1 AKRKRKFLGVVFL
14 AWGQYLV
21 TGPREWRIGALETVV
36 VQAFGQEGDLAIRIN
51 ALSYPDKKTTYA
63 TQHLVLND
71 QNNYQGLV
79 KLMIQPKDF
88 PTYSSSDPMQFI
100 YLQAQ
105 SNAFNKEEQVP
116 VSYRNGFLFIQTDK
130 PFYTPDQS
138 VKIRVYSMDEELKP
152 GRRKV
157 VLTFKD
163 PEEVKVD
170 SIEEDDLTGII
181 SFPAF
186 KIPANPKFGMW
197 TIEAA
202 YGKDFTTSGTAKFE
216 VKEYVLPKFF
226 VSIEPEKNFICYD
239 KFTEFTITVR
249 ASYYFKKLVDN
260 AKVYIRYGLIQDGER
275 TMLPKSIDLHIFQFN
290 SQKAVEELGYSS
302 LEEIS
307 GSYLYITVSVEEST
321 GRTEESENVDV
332 KFVLSPYTFKLVG
345 TPLYVKP
352 TLPYYIKVQLRD
364 TMDKPVGNIPLV
376 LSGDMVKEDGTS
388 EPLTGGRLRMSSDKR
403 DGTGVFVL
411 NIPSD
416 ISSLD
421 FKITT
426 DDGSLPE
433 DNQATVN
440 HVAVSY
446 QSLTK
451 SYLYINWAREKEV
464 LHVGSFLTIHLVPNS
479 PYIAKLRHYSYLLIS
494 KGKILNFGTVQRVE
508 GSDSQS
514 LTLPITSDMVPS
526 VRLLVYYI
534 VTGDATAELVAD
546 SIWLDVV
553 ESCVNHQ
560 TVELSTRETTLKPGQ
575 KFNLKVSGP
584 SKSLVALSAVDTA
597 IYDVGKRFQRPLETV
612 NLCVYRNPEV
622 LPHVPPGGELS
633 ARTCTLTHTHTHCNE
648 TFMAVCLSQEVN
660 AAMRRAE
667 EYLSNN
673 IRKAKSTFTL
683 AIAGYALASWDGTL
697 ASVRYVK
704 GALEREAYVIESGEC
719 VPYGVLQR
727 VGYLRVA
734 GRSFK
739 CETKHFYLPC
749 PHLMMSLPGCSNSTS
764 CFTVVR
770 LRIRQ
775 LGVDAET
782 ELMRVVPIFYVY
794 HYLET
799 SKRWDLLGTNILAAQ
814 IEMQRKMREGV
825 NSILSFRGSD
835 YSYSIW
841 KEGKPSAWLTA
852 FALKIFGEIEKYVYV
867 NKMSVCNSI
876 SWLIDQCQLRDG
888 SFIDR
893 SGYQPG
899 KLQGTIPES
908 STVSGVPSLLGDLP
922 IVRYWKDSL
931 KKVNPTAPGAES
943 ARMVETTAYALLM
956 YLKLAQKDYYNPVVR
971 WLKEQ
976 QRYGGGFYST
986 QDTAIALE
994 ALTEVSIVDKKLTLN
1009 MAVQV
1014 SYKKSG
1020 DFKNYRLTETS
1031 SFTRPEEVP
1040 LPEDLIVST
1049 PTANGIA
1056 TVHVRPASYS
1066 SPDWHNCVCSTAP
1079 LAACPEPL
1087 PKPLVCSTLTPFPPS
1102 PSGSHWYVP
1111 LLPLST
1117 LSLRKPLLAQ
1127 RVDQFVTAYDIEDG
1141 KVKLHFDGIPS
1152 DEYICVTL
1160 LAWEQFKVSMLSP
1173 GVFRVYEFHAPGKFY
1188 STAPKEQSYPLSSWT
1203 HPIRLLANH
1212 CILRIY
1218 PTGTTRLN
1226 TQTHWLNKGEVE
1238 TFLLCIFVFIHMGRR
1253 CHSVSLTQ
1261 YSMGV
1266 QFQNPYC
1273 CCRYEYALDADTWV
1287 EWWPPA
1293 CRTRDCEEFTDT
1305 LSEFSES
1312 MLFDHC

>member
-1 AKRKRKFLGVVFL
+1 MICLKTALLLLL
-14 AWGQYLV
+14 ALCGCCRCQEKTYLV

-157 VLTFKD
+157 VLTF
-163 PEEVKVD
+163 
-170 SIEEDDLTGII
+170 
-181 SFPAF
+181 
-186 KIPANPKFGMW
+186 GMW

-239 KFTEFTITVR
+239 KFTEFTITVKKSSR
-249 ASYYFKKLVDN
+249 IGDHIGCFMRTPNRLCQTTELAWILPISPTRRGGYREKICSFGDIAKQADLKKLVDN

-275 TMLPKSIDLHIFQFN
+275 TMLPKSIDLQSMFNGESIFQFN

-597 IYDVGKRFQRPLETV
+597 IYDVFRKIEESDLGCGAGAGQNNADVFRLAGLTFLTNANIQASQKYALKC
-612 NLCVYRNPEV
+612 NEV
-622 LPHVPPGGELS
+622 LRPKRSFNFKEEINKK
-633 ARTCTLTHTHTHCNE
+633 ARVYKDRNIRKCCYDGVKCFLEENDCTAGISRVSKRYGKSCTD
-648 TFMAVCLSQEVN
+648 TFQDCCFFAKSLKEKMDAEIQDVGMGRMYIRTVLNIDEPQIRSYFPESWLW
-660 AAMRRAE
+660 E
-667 EYLSNN
+667 EYLLDDRGEKTLSVTLPDSLTTWE
-673 IRKAKSTFTL
+673 IQGGCVLMSAEKEICKFSETSTRKGLKECFSHTLSASSLTPFTFTILPLEVGLHPLTFTL
-683 AIAGYALASWDGTL
+683 SASGSSDIVKKTL
-697 ASVRYVK
+697 
-704 GALEREAYVIESGEC
+704 
-719 VPYGVLQR
+719 
-727 VGYLRVA
+727 
-734 GRSFK
+734 
-739 CETKHFYLPC
+739 
-749 PHLMMSLPGCSNSTS
+749 
-764 CFTVVR
+764 
-770 LRIRQ
+770 
-775 LGVDAET
+775 
-782 ELMRVVPIFYVY
+782 RVVPEGIKKERNAGFT
-794 HYLET
+794 LDPQGI
-799 SKRWDLLGTNILAAQ
+799 RGT
-814 IEMQRKMREGV
+814 
-825 NSILSFRGSD
+825 
-835 YSYSIW
+835 
-841 KEGKPSAWLTA
+841 
-852 FALKIFGEIEKYVYV
+852 
-867 NKMSVCNSI
+867 
-876 SWLIDQCQLRDG
+876 
-888 SFIDR
+888 
-893 SGYQPG
+893 
-899 KLQGTIPES
+899 
-908 STVSGVPSLLGDLP
+908 
-922 IVRYWKDSL
+922 
-931 KKVNPTAPGAES
+931 
-943 ARMVETTAYALLM
+943 
-956 YLKLAQKDYYNPVVR
+956 
-971 WLKEQ
+971 
-976 QRYGGGFYST
+976 
-986 QDTAIALE
+986 
-994 ALTEVSIVDKKLTLN
+994 
-1009 MAVQV
+1009 
-1014 SYKKSG
+1014 
-1020 DFKNYRLTETS
+1020 
-1031 SFTRPEEVP
+1031 
-1040 LPEDLIVST
+1040 
-1049 PTANGIA
+1049 
-1056 TVHVRPASYS
+1056 
-1066 SPDWHNCVCSTAP
+1066 
-1079 LAACPEPL
+1079 
-1087 PKPLVCSTLTPFPPS
+1087 
-1102 PSGSHWYVP
+1102 
-1111 LLPLST
+1111 
-1117 LSLRKPLLAQ
+1117 
-1127 RVDQFVTAYDIEDG
+1127 
-1141 KVKLHFDGIPS
+1141 
-1152 DEYICVTL
+1152 
-1160 LAWEQFKVSMLSP
+1160 
-1173 GVFRVYEFHAPGKFY
+1173 
-1188 STAPKEQSYPLSSWT
+1188 
-1203 HPIRLLANH
+1203 
-1212 CILRIY
+1212 
-1218 PTGTTRLN
+1218 
-1226 TQTHWLNKGEVE
+1226 
-1238 TFLLCIFVFIHMGRR
+1238 
-1253 CHSVSLTQ
+1253 
-1261 YSMGV
+1261 
-1266 QFQNPYC
+1266 
-1273 CCRYEYALDADTWV
+1273 
-1287 EWWPPA
+1287 
-1293 CRTRDCEEFTDT
+1293 
-1305 LSEFSES
+1305 
-1312 MLFDHC
+1312 

>member
-1 AKRKRKFLGVVFL
+1 HFYRFLIIFL
-14 AWGQYLV
+14 AYFQLSDGYLV

-275 TMLPKSIDLHIFQFN
+275 TMLPKSIDLQSVRKIKTHKPYVFYRRGWHN
-290 SQKAVEELGYSS
+290 HAY
-302 LEEIS
+302 
-307 GSYLYITVSVEEST
+307 YLYTTIIYNCVPFS

-597 IYDVGKRFQRPLETV
+597 IYDILYTAPF
-612 NLCVYRNPEV
+612 
-622 LPHVPPGGELS
+622 
-633 ARTCTLTHTHTHCNE
+633 
-648 TFMAVCLSQEVN
+648 
-660 AAMRRAE
+660 
-667 EYLSNN
+667 
-673 IRKAKSTFTL
+673 
-683 AIAGYALASWDGTL
+683 
-697 ASVRYVK
+697 
-704 GALEREAYVIESGEC
+704 
-719 VPYGVLQR
+719 
-727 VGYLRVA
+727 
-734 GRSFK
+734 
-739 CETKHFYLPC
+739 
-749 PHLMMSLPGCSNSTS
+749 
-764 CFTVVR
+764 
-770 LRIRQ
+770 
-775 LGVDAET
+775 AET

-899 KLQGTIPES
+899 KLQVCLAPHTPPNIRL
-908 STVSGVPSLLGDLP
+908 TV
-922 IVRYWKDSL
+922 YSL

-1031 SFTRPEEVP
+1031 SFTRPEEVRVYPQCHLQPTP
-1040 LPEDLIVST
+1040 L
-1049 PTANGIA
+1049 
-1056 TVHVRPASYS
+1056 
-1066 SPDWHNCVCSTAP
+1066 
-1079 LAACPEPL
+1079 
-1087 PKPLVCSTLTPFPPS
+1087 
-1102 PSGSHWYVP
+1102 
-1111 LLPLST
+1111 
-1117 LSLRKPLLAQ
+1117 
-1127 RVDQFVTAYDIEDG
+1127 
-1141 KVKLHFDGIPS
+1141 IPS

-1173 GVFRVYEFHAPGKFY
+1173 GVFRVYEFHAPDEECTTLFNPLASQDLVNVCTGNQCKCIQATCP
-1188 STAPKEQSYPLSSWT
+1188 TAQQKMDTSITADARKEAACKADITFAYKVVVITSVEDGDFVKYTAS
-1203 HPIRLLANH
+1203 
-1212 CILRIY
+1212 ILDIY
-1218 PTGTTRLN
+1218 K
-1226 TQTHWLNKGEVE
+1226 KGEVE
-1238 TFLLCIFVFIHMGRR
+1238 PAWEAMLSPFSAVRMRNEWILGSCIR
-1253 CHSVSLTQ
+1253 S
-1261 YSMGV
+1261 
-1266 QFQNPYC
+1266 QNQQ
-1273 CCRYEYALDADTWV
+1273 CREGKG
-1287 EWWPPA
+1287 
-1293 CRTRDCEEFTDT
+1293 TDT
-1305 LSEFSES
+1305 VTVTHNYKPSENEG
-1312 MLFDHC
+1312 

>member
-1 AKRKRKFLGVVFL
+1 M
-14 AWGQYLV
+14 YLV

-260 AKVYIRYGLIQDGER
+260 AKVYILYWWPVCSQMFNGE
-275 TMLPKSIDLHIFQFN
+275 SIFQFN

-597 IYDVGKRFQRPLETV
+597 IYDILYTAPF
-612 NLCVYRNPEV
+612 
-622 LPHVPPGGELS
+622 
-633 ARTCTLTHTHTHCNE
+633 
-648 TFMAVCLSQEVN
+648 
-660 AAMRRAE
+660 
-667 EYLSNN
+667 
-673 IRKAKSTFTL
+673 
-683 AIAGYALASWDGTL
+683 
-697 ASVRYVK
+697 
-704 GALEREAYVIESGEC
+704 
-719 VPYGVLQR
+719 
-727 VGYLRVA
+727 
-734 GRSFK
+734 
-739 CETKHFYLPC
+739 
-749 PHLMMSLPGCSNSTS
+749 
-764 CFTVVR
+764 
-770 LRIRQ
+770 
-775 LGVDAET
+775 AET

-899 KLQGTIPES
+899 KLQVCLAPHTPPNIRL
-908 STVSGVPSLLGDLP
+908 TVCRVAGVPSLLGDLP

-1117 LSLRKPLLAQ
+1117 LSLRKPLVL
-1127 RVDQFVTAYDIEDG
+1127 
-1141 KVKLHFDGIPS
+1141 KLHFDGIPS

-1173 GVFRVYEFHAPGKFY
+1173 GVFRVYEFHAPGKLLY
-1188 STAPKEQSYPLSSWT
+1188 VPSQDLVNVCTGNQCKCIQATCPTAQQKMDTSITADARKEAACKADITFAYKVVVITSVEDGDFVKYTAS
-1203 HPIRLLANH
+1203 
-1212 CILRIY
+1212 ILDIY
-1218 PTGTTRLN
+1218 K
-1226 TQTHWLNKGEVE
+1226 KGEAKKEVK
-1238 TFLLCIFVFIHMGRR
+1238 FIKKKTCTDIEITQGEQYLIMGKEGIQIRF
-1253 CHSVSLTQ
+1253 
-1261 YSMGV
+1261 GFD
-1266 QFQNPYC
+1266 FQ
-1273 CCRYEYALDADTWV
+1273 YEYALDADTWV

>member
-1 AKRKRKFLGVVFL
+1 MICLKTALLLLL
-14 AWGQYLV
+14 ALCGCCRCQEKTYLV

-275 TMLPKSIDLHIFQFN
+275 TMLPKSIDLQSMFNGESIFQFN

-612 NLCVYRNPEV
+612 N
-622 LPHVPPGGELS
+622 
-633 ARTCTLTHTHTHCNE
+633 
-648 TFMAVCLSQEVN
+648 
-660 AAMRRAE
+660 
-667 EYLSNN
+667 
-673 IRKAKSTFTL
+673 
-683 AIAGYALASWDGTL
+683 
-697 ASVRYVK
+697 
-704 GALEREAYVIESGEC
+704 
-719 VPYGVLQR
+719 
-727 VGYLRVA
+727 
-734 GRSFK
+734 
-739 CETKHFYLPC
+739 
-749 PHLMMSLPGCSNSTS
+749 
-764 CFTVVR
+764 
-770 LRIRQ
+770 
-775 LGVDAET
+775 AET

-899 KLQGTIPES
+899 KLQPPGIPVPRGTNSPPRPINMTVCGTLQGPLHS
-908 STVSGVPSLLGDLP
+908 ST
-922 IVRYWKDSL
+922 
-931 KKVNPTAPGAES
+931 
-943 ARMVETTAYALLM
+943 
-956 YLKLAQKDYYNPVVR
+956 Q
-971 WLKEQ
+971 
-976 QRYGGGFYST
+976 
-986 QDTAIALE
+986 
-994 ALTEVSIVDKKLTLN
+994 
-1009 MAVQV
+1009 
-1014 SYKKSG
+1014 
-1020 DFKNYRLTETS
+1020 
-1031 SFTRPEEVP
+1031 
-1040 LPEDLIVST
+1040 
-1049 PTANGIA
+1049 
-1056 TVHVRPASYS
+1056 
-1066 SPDWHNCVCSTAP
+1066 
-1079 LAACPEPL
+1079 
-1087 PKPLVCSTLTPFPPS
+1087 
-1102 PSGSHWYVP
+1102 
-1111 LLPLST
+1111 
-1117 LSLRKPLLAQ
+1117 
-1127 RVDQFVTAYDIEDG
+1127 
-1141 KVKLHFDGIPS
+1141 
-1152 DEYICVTL
+1152 
-1160 LAWEQFKVSMLSP
+1160 
-1173 GVFRVYEFHAPGKFY
+1173 
-1188 STAPKEQSYPLSSWT
+1188 
-1203 HPIRLLANH
+1203 
-1212 CILRIY
+1212 
-1218 PTGTTRLN
+1218 
-1226 TQTHWLNKGEVE
+1226 
-1238 TFLLCIFVFIHMGRR
+1238 
-1253 CHSVSLTQ
+1253 
-1261 YSMGV
+1261 
-1266 QFQNPYC
+1266 
-1273 CCRYEYALDADTWV
+1273 
-1287 EWWPPA
+1287 
-1293 CRTRDCEEFTDT
+1293 
-1305 LSEFSES
+1305 
-1312 MLFDHC
+1312 

>member
-275 TMLPKSIDLHIFQFN
+275 TMLPKSIDLQSMFNGESIFQFN

-421 FKITT
+421 FKVSITT

-597 IYDVGKRFQRPLETV
+597 IYDVGKRFQRPLETLEGESDCGIGLHFV
-612 NLCVYRNPEV
+612 HKRPRRVFRKKSKIEEGRGHLTAP
-622 LPHVPPGGELS
+622 LAFPVPRGTNSPPSPINSDCLWH
-633 ARTCTLTHTHTHCNE
+633 LT
-648 TFMAVCLSQEVN
+648 AP
-660 AAMRRAE
+660 
-667 EYLSNN
+667 
-673 IRKAKSTFTL
+673 L
-683 AIAGYALASWDGTL
+683 AFPVPRGTNSPPPAS
-697 ASVRYVK
+697 
-704 GALEREAYVIESGEC
+704 
-719 VPYGVLQR
+719 
-727 VGYLRVA
+727 
-734 GRSFK
+734 
-739 CETKHFYLPC
+739 
-749 PHLMMSLPGCSNSTS
+749 
-764 CFTVVR
+764 
-770 LRIRQ
+770 
-775 LGVDAET
+775 AET

-814 IEMQRKMREGV
+814 IEMQRKMREGNPLVGV

-899 KLQGTIPES
+899 KLQVCLAPHTPPNIRL
-908 STVSGVPSLLGDLP
+908 TVCRVGDLP

-1173 GVFRVYEFHAPGKFY
+1173 GVFRVYEFHAPGKLLY
-1188 STAPKEQSYPLSSWT
+1188 VPSQDLVNVCTGNQCKCIQATCPTAQQKMDTSITADARKEAACKADITFVVVITSVEDGDFVKYTAS
-1203 HPIRLLANH
+1203 
-1212 CILRIY
+1212 ILDIY
-1218 PTGTTRLN
+1218 K
-1226 TQTHWLNKGEVE
+1226 KGEAKKEVK
-1238 TFLLCIFVFIHMGRR
+1238 FIKKKTCTDIEITQGEQYLIMGKEGIQIRF
-1253 CHSVSLTQ
+1253 
-1261 YSMGV
+1261 GFD
-1266 QFQNPYC
+1266 FQ
-1273 CCRYEYALDADTWV
+1273 YEYALDADTWV

>member
-14 AWGQYLV
+14 AWGQLSIS
-21 TGPREWRIGALETVV
+21 GLNNIEWRIGALETVV

-275 TMLPKSIDLHIFQFN
+275 TMLPKSIDFIFQFN

-352 TLPYYIKVQLRD
+352 TLPYYIKVGLGLFP
-364 TMDKPVGNIPLV
+364 KA
-376 LSGDMVKEDGTS
+376 SGIFNLG
-388 EPLTGGRLRMSSDKR
+388 MSSDKR

-421 FKITT
+421 FKVSITT

-597 IYDVGKRFQRPLETV
+597 IYDILYTAPF
-612 NLCVYRNPEV
+612 
-622 LPHVPPGGELS
+622 
-633 ARTCTLTHTHTHCNE
+633 
-648 TFMAVCLSQEVN
+648 
-660 AAMRRAE
+660 
-667 EYLSNN
+667 
-673 IRKAKSTFTL
+673 
-683 AIAGYALASWDGTL
+683 
-697 ASVRYVK
+697 
-704 GALEREAYVIESGEC
+704 
-719 VPYGVLQR
+719 
-727 VGYLRVA
+727 
-734 GRSFK
+734 
-739 CETKHFYLPC
+739 
-749 PHLMMSLPGCSNSTS
+749 
-764 CFTVVR
+764 
-770 LRIRQ
+770 
-775 LGVDAET
+775 AET

-899 KLQGTIPES
+899 KLQVCLAPHTPPNIPYILFTAFVFIES
-908 STVSGVPSLLGDLP
+908 SSARTCTLTHYLTGVPSLLGDLP

-1117 LSLRKPLLAQ
+1117 LSLQEVTLAQ

-1188 STAPKEQSYPLSSWT
+1188 PLSSWT

-1226 TQTHWLNKGEVE
+1226 TQTHWLNPAWEFIKKKTCTDIEITQGEQY
-1238 TFLLCIFVFIHMGRR
+1238 LIMGKEGIQIRF
-1253 CHSVSLTQ
+1253 
-1261 YSMGV
+1261 GFD
-1266 QFQNPYC
+1266 FQ
-1273 CCRYEYALDADTWV
+1273 YEYALDADTWV